1 MTNERFGT
9 DSSIAWEALEVIE
22 EGTARRSIDVR
33 VPSNRRRLRSNDVV
47 SAWLGSKKQ
56 AEGGSVES
64 YYSACTLLER
74 VAYGRHEDGELFLTM
89 YFSEV

>member
-33 VPSNRRRLRSNDVV
+33 CVESSPLTIKRCRIGMVGFQK
-47 SAWLGSKKQ
+47 A

-74 VAYGRHEDGELFLTM
+74 VAYGRHEDGELFLRCT
-89 YFSEV
+89 FLKSR